1 LRSALVPGNFIAG
14 EFLHQLHA
22 RRASRTPLLK
32 TATTFYIAAV
42 AAYQQ
47 SADGWN
53 IILSSLKTY
62 LEQEAT

>member
-1 LRSALVPGNFIAG
+1 
-14 EFLHQLHA
+14 LHA